1 MVFNF
6 HGSIEL
12 TEEQINDI
20 VDECINRPESSI
32 ENQIL
37 HRLTCYEDAEYGYD
51 YCYIVIPF
59 IQPEIEK
66 RLKNLEKPL
75 DKQAEM

>member
-20 VDECINRPESSI
+20 VNMCIEDPDYSI
-32 ENQIL
+32 DFHIRR
-37 HRLTCYEDAEYGYD
+37 RLSFKNHD
-51 YCYIVIPF
+51 YRQGAIPF
-59 IQPEIEK
+59 IKPEIEK

-75 DKQAEM
+75 DKSTEI